1 VIVGQ
6 GEVRVDCE
14 SVRVEIGLEHLRPLG
29 IEDAEIDV
37 RTRIRA
43 IRMSGE
49 SGGDA
54 AIGEHGHLF
63 AVNAKRHVATSQ
75 FVDQLAAR
83 PEDSARVR
91 ARTARQC
98 GEDPYTSPHPSV
110 RA

>member
-1 VIVGQ
+1 MIVGQ

-49 SGGDA
+49 SGA
-54 AIGEHGHLF
+54 M
-63 AVNAKRHVATSQ
+63 
-75 FVDQLAAR
+75 R
-83 PEDSARVR
+83 PSESMVI
-91 ARTARQC
+91 C
-98 GEDPYTSPHPSV
+98 SP
-110 RA
+110 